1 MARYTGPVCKLCRR
15 EGLKLYLK
23 GSRCFNKEK
32 CSFEDRKN
40 PPGLPPKKK
49 GKITD
54 YSLQLREKQKV
65 KRVYGVLEKQFRDY
79 FEKANHMDGITGEL
93 LLQLLERRLDNVVFR
108 LGFASSRA
116 QSRSMIAHGHITVNG
131 SKVDIPSYQ
140 IKVGDKISFKEKM
153 MKSPTL
159 DQNIK
164 FAQSMNRHPSWL
176 TPDYSSF
183 TGEVTAMPAREHIDI
198 PVKEQVIVE
207 LYSK

>member
-1 MARYTGPVCKLCRR
+1 
-15 EGLKLYLK
+15 
-23 GSRCFNKEK
+23 
-32 CSFEDRKN
+32 
-40 PPGLPPKKK
+40 
-49 GKITD
+49 
-54 YSLQLREKQKV
+54 
-65 KRVYGVLEKQFRDY
+65 
-79 FEKANHMDGITGEL
+79 
-93 LLQLLERRLDNVVFR
+93 
-108 LGFASSRA
+108 
-116 QSRSMIAHGHITVNG
+116 MIAHGHITVNG
-131 SKVDIPSYQ
+131 AKVDIPSYQ
-140 IKVGDKISFKEKM
+140 IKIGDKISFKEKM